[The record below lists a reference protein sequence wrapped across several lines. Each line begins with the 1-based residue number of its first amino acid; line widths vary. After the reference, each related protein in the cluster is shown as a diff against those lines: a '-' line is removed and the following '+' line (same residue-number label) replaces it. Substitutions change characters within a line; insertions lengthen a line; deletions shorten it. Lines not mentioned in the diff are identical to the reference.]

1 MLSNVTY
8 SGIEELLTYFN
19 PSWWVYTRVKVL
31 ETQGPKHPFI
41 NHIFVLK
48 IEPKLQDWFHKLGGA
63 LPQVEIV
70 EVWQDS
76 DTTLTPLHFCT
87 LWIQTLR

>member
-1 MLSNVTY
+1 MLTSHCVDFVYKRSNKVMLSNVTC

-48 IEPKLQDWFHKLGGA
+48 IEPKLQD
-63 LPQVEIV
+63 
-70 EVWQDS
+70 
-76 DTTLTPLHFCT
+76 
-87 LWIQTLR
+87 